1 MEFENLLRLV
11 ECVSESGLDS
21 FYYEQN
27 GTKIK
32 LKKSAGTAAPKA
44 KLSSVAQAKAEVRE
58 QAKAVAEKEISGHVM
73 QIKSPLVG
81 VFYEAPKEGAQPFVS
96 VGDRVKK
103 GQILGIIEAMKLM
116 NEIESECDGI
126 VKEISVKNGDA
137 VEYGQTLFA
146 VLPKME

>member
-1 MEFENLLRLV
+1 MEFENLLKLV
-11 ECVSESGLDS
+11 DAVADSGLDS

-32 LKKSAGTAAPKA
+32 LKKSVNAASPKTKILDAIQSEAEAPEQPKA
-44 KLSSVAQAKAEVRE
+44 VTEEKAP
-58 QAKAVAEKEISGHVM
+58 GHVT

-81 VFYEAPKEGAQPFVS
+81 VFYEAPGEDAKPFVS

-116 NEIESECDGI
+116 NEIESEFSGEV
-126 VKEISVKNGDA
+126 VKILAENGKA
-137 VEYGQTLFA
+137 VEYGQPLF
-146 VLPKME
+146 VIR

>member
-1 MEFENLLRLV
+1 MEFENLLRLIDSV
-11 ECVSESGLDS
+11 AGSGLDS

-32 LKKSAGTAAPKA
+32 LKKSANAASPKTKILDAIQSEAEVPEQPKA
-44 KLSSVAQAKAEVRE
+44 VTEEKAP
-58 QAKAVAEKEISGHVM
+58 GHVT

-81 VFYEAPKEGAQPFVS
+81 VFYEAPGEDAKPFVS

-116 NEIESECDGI
+116 NEIESECDGT
-126 VKEISVKNGDA
+126 VKEIPVKNGDA
-137 VEYGQTLFA
+137 VEYGQTLF
-146 VLPKME
+146 VLED

>member
-11 ECVSESGLDS
+11 DCVAASGLDS

-32 LKKSAGTAAPKA
+32 LKKGAGTAAAPKA
-44 KLSSVAQAKAEVRE
+44 GISDAVRE
-58 QAKAVAEKEISGHVM
+58 ETETQEQPEIKLEKVSGPVT

-81 VFYEAPKEGAQPFVS
+81 VFYEAPGEDAQPFVS

-103 GQILGIIEAMKLM
+103 GQVLGIIEAMKLM

-126 VKEISVKNGDA
+126 VKEISVKNGEA
-137 VEYGQTLFA
+137 VEYGQTLF
-146 VLPKME
+146 VLEN